1 MFMGMHQFTALFHYS
16 AQCVY
21 AYLRGLLH
29 LLVQLRR
36 AMRRPQT
43 VERANSMVPTLFIFN
58 PKLGTLGCSYMDYKI
73 SVVINT
79 YNASA
84 HLREVLE
91 SVKNFDEILICDM
104 ESTDETCEIAASYG
118 CSIVTFP
125 KNGHRICEPA
135 RDFAIHSAKY
145 KWVLVVDADEI
156 VPENLRKYLY
166 AKIKYKDFSDALLI
180 PRINLF
186 LGKPVTS
193 TPDYQ
198 LRFFMKDKAY
208 WAPVIH
214 SKPKINGIVK
224 KVPPKKGLSLI
235 HLDNP
240 TVSQKI
246 QKLNTYSDY
255 EVPKRIDKNY
265 GVMKLLFRPFWFFF
279 RSLVLGGGF
288 KDGKRGIAK
297 AYMSAVY
304 QIFLLVK
311 IIEAN
316 VTVIPSKYTER

>member
-1 MFMGMHQFTALFHYS
+1 M
-16 AQCVY
+16 
-21 AYLRGLLH
+21 
-29 LLVQLRR
+29 
-36 AMRRPQT
+36 
-43 VERANSMVPTLFIFN
+43 
-58 PKLGTLGCSYMDYKI
+58 
-73 SVVINT
+73 
-79 YNASA
+79 
-84 HLREVLE
+84 
-91 SVKNFDEILICDM
+91 
-104 ESTDETCEIAASYG
+104 
-118 CSIVTFP
+118 
-125 KNGHRICEPA
+125 
-135 RDFAIHSAKY
+135 
-145 KWVLVVDADEI
+145 DADEI

-180 PRINLF
+180 PRINQF

-214 SKPKINGIVK
+214 SKPKINGTVK

-240 TVSQKI
+240 TISQKI

-316 VTVIPSKYTER
+316 VTVIPSKHTER